1 MNAFTIMINYRIVY
15 LLLTLSFIILLS
27 SCSSTKTVK
36 RGGLYESQIEN
47 VENKT
52 KSDDALIKEAK
63 KWLGTKYKYGGNSK
77 NGTDCSGFVME
88 VYKSTYDFKLPR
100 TSRDQQ
106 KFCKKIKKSQLKV
119 GDLVFFATGKSKN
132 RVSHVGIYIGNGE
145 FIHASSSKGVVISKL
160 EQNYYIRTYHSSGRV
175 EGIKKKKK

>member
-1 MNAFTIMINYRIVY
+1 MSAFTIMKNYRIVY
-15 LLLTLSFIILLS
+15 LSLTLSFVVLLS

-36 RGGLYESQIEN
+36 RGDKYESKIEN
-47 VENKT
+47 NEVKT
-52 KSDDALIKEAK
+52 RSDESLIKEAK
-63 KWLGTKYKYGGNSK
+63 KWIGTKYKYGGHSK
-77 NGTDCSGFVME
+77 SGTDCSGFVME

-106 KFCKKIKKSQLKV
+106 EFCKKIKKSQLKV

-160 EQNYYIRTYHSSGRV
+160 EQSYYIRTYHSSGRV
-175 EGIKKKKK
+175 EGIEKKKK